1 MEEAGPYAEEPKG
14 TEDMRT
20 LSHLMF
26 AHAEMERGAKAES
39 LARIAVERMW
49 EAERR
54 HSCEVSGPPKITRLP
69 LGIHLVAETQMSA
82 KEGWVSRASI
92 QIKAA
97 ASTRRADWARRL

>member
-1 MEEAGPYAEEPKG
+1 MEEI
-14 TEDMRT
+14 RT

-26 AHAEMERGAKAES
+26 AHTEMEGGAKAES

-54 HSCEVSGPPKITRLP
+54 CSCKVSGPPKITRLP
-69 LGIHLVAETQMSA
+69 LGIHLAAETWTSA
-82 KEGWVSRASI
+82 KEGQVPRASI

-97 ASTRRADWARRL
+97 ASACRVDWARRL